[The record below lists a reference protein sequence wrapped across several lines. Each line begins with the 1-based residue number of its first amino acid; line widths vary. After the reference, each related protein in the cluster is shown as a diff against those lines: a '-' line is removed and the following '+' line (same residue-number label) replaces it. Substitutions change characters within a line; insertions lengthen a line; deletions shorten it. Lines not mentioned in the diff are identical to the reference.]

1 MVSNLSDAD
10 AEKIASAIAPKL
22 AEALTSRLKTTVTFG
37 DAGLLSPAEA
47 ADLIKMSMST
57 LEAWRSKGLGPKW
70 VKIGTRS
77 VGYPIAELKKYLARG
92 DAPTVAAE

>member
-1 MVSNLSDAD
+1 MLPLTDAD
-10 AEKIASAIAPKL
+10 TKKL
-22 AEALTSRLKTTVTFG
+22 AEAIVPQLADALTSRLKTTVTFG
-37 DAGLLSPAEA
+37 DAALLSPAEA

-77 VGYPIAELKKYLARG
+77 IGYPIAELKKYLTRG
-92 DAPTVAAE
+92 DAPTVVAE

>member
-1 MVSNLSDAD
+1 MLPLTDAD
-10 AEKIASAIAPKL
+10 AKKL
-22 AEALTSRLKTTVTFG
+22 AEAIVPQLADALTSRLKTTVTFG
-37 DAGLLSPAEA
+37 DAALLSPAEA

-77 VGYPIAELKKYLARG
+77 IGYPIAELKKYLTCG
-92 DAPTVAAE
+92 DAPTVVAE